1 MHNFRHGLFD
11 DNMHTGPPVEV
22 AELIFEKIVNLVIKH
37 NKYLQKEQFK
47 SSLNNNSRIWKR
59 SFTPICLDS
68 N

>member
-47 SSLNNNSRIWKR
+47 SSLNNNSRI
-59 SFTPICLDS
+59 
-68 N
+68 